1 MCMYALLEHKGY
13 ATIDFLP
20 FLEKSKNGNQA
31 ENDNGYGEK
40 EQKKERKAVKGIAEV
55 GTCGDSE

>member
-1 MCMYALLEHKGY
+1 MYVCIVRAIE
-13 ATIDFLP
+13 FLP